1 MKSKFNL
8 IASIFQLVVGVAA
21 VLAFVVLGASGENMS
36 KWIVTL
42 ILSIAFVVLGI
53 IGIIGY
59 KSNK

>member
-21 VLAFVVLGASGENMS
+21 VLAFVVLGSSEENMS

-53 IGIIGY
+53 IGIIDY